1 MEKTQDPINPEHYK
15 QGDVECIDAIK
26 ASLPT
31 EAFHGYLKAS
41 VFKYLWRYDKKDNPD
56 ICLGK
61 AQWFLNRLMQE
72 HANEYGVTEDLW
84 TIEQVE
90 ADADN
95 EEGPW

>member
-1 MEKTQDPINPEHYK
+1 MDKTQDPINPEHYK

-56 ICLGK
+56 ICLGN